1 LSEAVIDSDQ
11 RRTTSNRGR
20 TTGIV
25 SILTIAVAAVGY
37 LREAA
42 LASRFGLS
50 SSMDAYFA
58 ATFVPTLV
66 YMILV
71 AGTLSPIF
79 IPILVEHIAA
89 DDRDQ
94 LSATFSI
101 LANFVGVLLLATVL
115 AGMIS
120 ARIWMPLLF
129 SGFSAET
136 LRISLQLIYIV
147 FPSVLFVGIAGVFTA
162 LLNGFHKFALAAI
175 APALSSLAVI
185 AAATL
190 ARGTS
195 AVYSVAIAT
204 AVGFFLQFL
213 LLVPAAASLGVRYR
227 PFLKL
232 QDPSIKKLL
241 RLGWPLF
248 LYLATGNALLF
259 LERHLASQVST
270 GAVSAVNYA
279 TRLFAVPANFL
290 AAPLAIVSY
299 PGFADEATR
308 EGYGEL
314 QSRLARMLRMVIFLF
329 LPITVWFVLNAL
341 PITSLLYERG
351 QFRPQ
356 DSLTTA
362 RVLMF
367 YSVGIL
373 PYAIGVILLR
383 CFYAVQDT
391 VTPFLAEAA
400 SLGLYAVA
408 ATWLTRR
415 FGIAGLALTRGL
427 TFYLVTL
434 ILITVL
440 WRKRNLLV
448 LDLALL
454 GFVLRIALATLGMAV
469 VSWVVLQ
476 ETRATFDAAG
486 TPVRALIMAGL
497 VSVSGGVFLT
507 ASYLLK
513 LNEGHQL
520 LTTAWDLIPTKLG
533 LRVFDR

>member
-1 LSEAVIDSDQ
+1 LAEAVIDSDQ

-25 SILTIAVAAVGY
+25 SILTVAVAGVGY

-50 SSMDAYFA
+50 PSMDAYFA

-89 DDRDQ
+89 EDRDQ

-101 LANFVGVLLLATVL
+101 LATFVGVLLLVSVL

-129 SGFSAET
+129 SGFSPGT
-136 LRISLQLIYIV
+136 LITSLQLIYIV
-147 FPSVLFVGIAGVFTA
+147 FPSVLFIGIAGVFTA
-162 LLNGFHKFALAAI
+162 LLNGFHKFALAAA

-190 ARGTS
+190 ARGPS
-195 AVYSVAIAT
+195 AIYSVAIAT
-204 AVGFFLQFL
+204 AIGFFLQFL
-213 LLVPAAASLGVRYR
+213 LLVPVVKSLGVRYR
-227 PFLKL
+227 PLLKL

-290 AAPLAIVSY
+290 AAPLAIVAY

-314 QSRLARMLRMVIFLF
+314 RSRLASMLRMVIFLF

-356 DSLTTA
+356 DSLTTS

-391 VTPFLAEAA
+391 ITPFLAEAA

-408 ATWLTRR
+408 ATWLTTR

-427 TFYLVTL
+427 TFYLVTM
-434 ILITVL
+434 ILIAVL
-440 WRKRNLLV
+440 WRKRKLLM
-448 LDLALL
+448 LDLPLL
-454 GFVLRIALATLGMAV
+454 SFVLKIAVATLAMALA
-469 VSWVVLQ
+469 SWTVLQ
-476 ETRATFDAAG
+476 VARAAFDAGG
-486 TPVRALIMAGL
+486 TPVRALIMVGL
-497 VSVSGGVFLT
+497 ISVSGGVFLT

-513 LNEGHQL
+513 LSEGRQL
-520 LTTAWDLIPTKLG
+520 LTTARDLIPTKVG
-533 LRVFDR
+533 LRMFDR